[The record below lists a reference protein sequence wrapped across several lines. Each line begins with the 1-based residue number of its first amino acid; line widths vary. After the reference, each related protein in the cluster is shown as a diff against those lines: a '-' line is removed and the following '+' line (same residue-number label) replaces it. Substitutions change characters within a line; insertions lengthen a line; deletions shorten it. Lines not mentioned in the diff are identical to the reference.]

1 MPFAQYCVALEMNL
15 INIAHSRQTSR
26 MLPRVIGS
34 PGGFGF
40 HSITSSA
47 RLSNAGEKTIPSDF
61 AVFRLIAS
69 LNLTGCSTGRSLGLA
84 PRKILAT

>member
-26 MLPRVIGS
+26 MLPSVIGS

-47 RLSNAGEKTIPSDF
+47 RLSNVWRKDYPKR
-61 AVFRLIAS
+61 FRS
-69 LNLTGCSTGRSLGLA
+69 F
-84 PRKILAT
+84 